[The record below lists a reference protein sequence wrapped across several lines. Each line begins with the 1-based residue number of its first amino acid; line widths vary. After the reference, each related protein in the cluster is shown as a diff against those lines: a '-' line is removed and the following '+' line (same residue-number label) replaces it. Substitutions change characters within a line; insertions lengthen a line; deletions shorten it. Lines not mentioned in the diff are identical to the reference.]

1 MSMQFEISSSDKSAM
16 YESLNAALRSLLDSE
31 SDFQANLA
39 NAAALLYSTLP
50 NINWAGFYV
59 LKSDD
64 LVLGPFQGK
73 LACTRIKLGRGV
85 CGTAALQNKTIL
97 VPDVEAFDGHIAC
110 DSATRSEIVIPINL
124 GGRLFGV
131 LDIDSPLRNRFD
143 EADQHG
149 LEKLVST
156 LSEKLSAKEGYSF
169 SNTSYRFLHTMLR
182 VGDLNK
188 SIEFYTRVLG
198 FELVRKNDYPEGK
211 FTLAFLR
218 VNAGKGEEPE
228 LELTYNWGVESYD
241 LGKGYG
247 HIALAVPSL
256 KDFGERIKRAGWDF
270 SWGPSTTPSGKGG
283 MAFIK
288 DPDGYSI
295 ELLEGR

>member
-16 YESLNAALRSLLDSE
+16 YESLNNALHSLLDAE
-31 SDFQANLA
+31 SDFHANLA
-39 NAAALLYSTLP
+39 NVSALIYSSLP
-50 NINWAGFYV
+50 NINWVGFYL

-85 CGTAALQNKTIL
+85 CGTAALHNKTIV
-97 VPDVEAFDGHIAC
+97 VPNVEAFVGHIAC
-110 DSATRSEIVIPINL
+110 DSATRSEIVVPINV
-124 GGRLFGV
+124 GGRFIGV
-131 LDIDSPLRNRFD
+131 LDIDSPLENRFD
-143 EADQHG
+143 ETDQFG
-149 LEKLVST
+149 IEKIAST
-156 LSEKLSAKEGYSF
+156 LGEKLSAQDGF
-169 SNTSYRFLHTMLR
+169 RFLHTMLR
-182 VGDLNK
+182 VGDLDK
-188 SIEFYTRVLG
+188 SIDFYTRVLG
-198 FELVRKNDYPEGK
+198 FELARKNDYPDGK

-218 VNAGKGEEPE
+218 VKAGTAEEPE
-228 LELTYNWGVESYD
+228 LELTYNWGVEAYD

-247 HIALAVPSL
+247 HIALAVPSFKEL
-256 KDFGERIKRAGWDF
+256 SERIKRAGWDF
-270 SWGPSTTPSGKGG
+270 SWGPSITPSGKGG

>member
-1 MSMQFEISSSDKSAM
+1 MSMQFEISSSNKTAL
-16 YESLNAALRSLLDSE
+16 YESLNSALRSLLGAE
-31 SDFQANLA
+31 TDFHANLA
-39 NAAALLYSTLP
+39 NASALLYSNLP
-50 NINWAGFYV
+50 DINWVGFYL
-59 LKSDD
+59 LKSDE

-85 CGTAALQNKTIL
+85 CGAAATQNKTIL
-97 VPDVEAFDGHIAC
+97 VPDVEAFPGHIAC
-110 DSATRSEIVIPINL
+110 DSATRSEIVVPITVSGKL
-124 GGRLFGV
+124 IGV
-131 LDIDSPLRNRFD
+131 LDVDSPSASRFD
-143 EADQHG
+143 EDDRHG

-156 LSEKLSAKEGYSF
+156 LTEKLLTQERCK
-169 SNTSYRFLHTMLR
+169 FLHTMLR

-188 SIEFYTRVLG
+188 SVDFYTRVLG
-198 FELVRKNDYPEGK
+198 FELVRKDDYPEGQ

-218 VNAGKGEEPE
+218 VKAGTGDEPE
-228 LELTYNWGVESYD
+228 LELTYNWGVEAYD

-256 KDFGERIKRAGWDF
+256 KEFGEKIKAEGCDF

-283 MAFIK
+283 MAFMK